1 MGMLHIVMGDFN
13 GPFEIPKMKQLVKL
27 PTRGKNVL
35 DLVFFCN
42 LKDAYIDIG
51 HSNHK
56 MMKISS
62 KYHPV
67 NKRKTTTKYRTV
79 VKTDCAELDR
89 LMEKQFEQFID
100 GNDTEKA
107 NGNFYFKIREILK
120 QCSEEI

>member
-1 MGMLHIVMGDFN
+1 
-13 GPFEIPKMKQLVKL
+13 
-27 PTRGKNVL
+27 
-35 DLVFFCN
+35 
-42 LKDAYIDIG
+42 
-51 HSNHK
+51 
-56 MMKISS
+56 MMNISS